1 MATTPWHVVVV
12 MAVVVGVVA
21 AVTGALLALVVMR
34 RLRQVTS
41 PSSWAAEGVLDTTG
55 LPGMPSASTS
65 APGASPATTG
75 SATALDK
82 VVSATSAAPVSSAT
96 VVPAAVRQPVRI
108 IYGDVDQP
116 MISITRWTPRLGVR
130 YEPVRITSGLESG
143 LRLFLENAA
152 NLASSGSHLGQ
163 NAYMLQF
170 SRNTLEALDG
180 GRYTLMPSRA
190 IAVDEFGK
198 IREHARLVPTTAMDV
213 AQMATGAWQV
223 LATVTLQRYIMEIEQ
238 RLSRLEAGV
247 EEIRSWLEGN
257 EFASLSGSIRYIREA
272 RKWLSATELSSVE
285 VTAFIG
291 ELETIDRDAN
301 RSMELM
307 RSQLEALLGT
317 LRARKFSGFTRA
329 SWVEALSDQ
338 IMKYELWSRAY
349 LTAIALKG
357 ICAQLRGTLLLGRE
371 VALVRIE
378 SIRSDL
384 AEQRRLQLDFLRLV
398 RVQIRAL
405 SGTWG
410 RAATKAAY
418 QSTLRSVLK
427 RGSSSLRVQV
437 RELRSAVDSTTTILE
452 GPLPAGEHL
461 ALVIE
466 VGDRGQV
473 RKVARLLE
481 SAPHPPR
488 SASVGSTAAAPA
500 AGM

>member
-1 MATTPWHVVVV
+1 

-213 AQMATGAWQV
+213 A
-223 LATVTLQRYIMEIEQ
+223 
-238 RLSRLEAGV
+238 
-247 EEIRSWLEGN
+247 
-257 EFASLSGSIRYIREA
+257 
-272 RKWLSATELSSVE
+272 
-285 VTAFIG
+285 
-291 ELETIDRDAN
+291 
-301 RSMELM
+301 
-307 RSQLEALLGT
+307 
-317 LRARKFSGFTRA
+317 
-329 SWVEALSDQ
+329 
-338 IMKYELWSRAY
+338 
-349 LTAIALKG
+349 
-357 ICAQLRGTLLLGRE
+357 
-371 VALVRIE
+371 
-378 SIRSDL
+378 
-384 AEQRRLQLDFLRLV
+384 
-398 RVQIRAL
+398 
-405 SGTWG
+405 
-410 RAATKAAY
+410 
-418 QSTLRSVLK
+418 
-427 RGSSSLRVQV
+427 
-437 RELRSAVDSTTTILE
+437 
-452 GPLPAGEHL
+452 
-461 ALVIE
+461 
-466 VGDRGQV
+466 
-473 RKVARLLE
+473 RLLE

>member
-291 ELETIDRDAN
+291 ELE
-301 RSMELM
+301 
-307 RSQLEALLGT
+307 ALLGT